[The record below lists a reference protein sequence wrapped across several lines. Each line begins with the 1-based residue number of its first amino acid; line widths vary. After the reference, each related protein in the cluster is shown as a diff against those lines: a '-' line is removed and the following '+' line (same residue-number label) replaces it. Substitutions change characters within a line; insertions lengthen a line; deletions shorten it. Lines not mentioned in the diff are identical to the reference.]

1 MPLPFLSLSLSP
13 ISGVVSLPPFRSLI
27 KFYNLMPP
35 RRWSDGMNEQTR
47 EGAEAAKFQRSDR
60 KFHVDCTLPDCLF
73 IEAIEEQ
80 NNPPSEG

>member
-1 MPLPFLSLSLSP
+1 MPLPFLSLSLQFRESFP
-13 ISGVVSLPPFRSLI
+13 SPPFRSLI

-35 RRWSDGMNEQTR
+35 RRWSDGMDEQTR